1 MDAKTRKNIEYLII
15 LLISAAVLAVGW
27 SNRKAIAGWGN
38 QNTED
43 TMPVADDA
51 AEKED
56 LILEIN
62 SVEDYL
68 TFVRSVNKGNTYKGQ
83 YVNLNAD
90 LDLAEVEEDLV
101 IGNAENTQY
110 CFQGIFDGN
119 GHHLSNVMI
128 TSDTDAGTVPQPG
141 RNGGKSA
148 RWRVVTFRHR
158 WQEPLHPIQDWVPAF

>member
-128 TSDTDAGTVPQPG
+128 TSDTDADC
-141 RNGGKSA
+141 SA
-148 RWRVVTFRHR
+148 TWKERWQICRWRVVIFRHR
-158 WQEPLHPIQDWVPAF
+158 WQELLHPIQDWVPAF